1 MASDFFQE
9 MIAEIKESDLSKLD
23 VSRLKLKLCVKHKI
37 RQPPTDIEILLNA
50 DDKDV
55 PVLKKVLRAKPTR
68 SISGVAVVAV
78 MSKPHKCPH
87 GKCTYCPGGPGSF
100 FGDMPQSYTGREP
113 ATMRAIRNNFDPY
126 LQVFN
131 RLEQY
136 VATGHIPD
144 KVEFIIM
151 GGTFPSLPKVYQK
164 RFVSLGLKAMNDFS
178 RLFFKDDELRIK
190 EFKRFFGLPA
200 GVDNEKRSVSVKKK
214 VMKIK
219 NSPKG
224 TLEAEQLRNEK
235 SKIRCVGLTIETRP
249 DYGRLKDGNFALG
262 LGATRFEL
270 GIESISDS
278 ILNNIERGHNV
289 AESITSI
296 RELKDIGFKLNF
308 HYMIGLP
315 GSSPALDIAGLK
327 MLFSNPD
334 FRPDMLKIYPC
345 MVMKGTKLYDDWKAG
360 KYHPLTTAQ
369 AAEIICELKR
379 VIPKYVRIM
388 RIQRD
393 IPTKHTEAG
402 VDRTNLRQ
410 YVDELCRAKGVR
422 CRCIRCREVGR
433 AKKVEDVEIT
443 VMKYDASKGTEFFI
457 AAEDVK
463 NDVIVGFARL
473 RFPSQHLRKE
483 ITTDSALVRELHVY
497 GDTAAMGEK
506 SEGKAQHKGYG
517 RQLIETAENIAKQ
530 HGKMKMIV
538 ISGIGVREYYRKL
551 GYKREGPY
559 MVKKI

>member
-1 MASDFFQE
+1 
-9 MIAEIKESDLSKLD
+9 
-23 VSRLKLKLCVKHKI
+23 
-37 RQPPTDIEILLNA
+37 
-50 DDKDV
+50 
-55 PVLKKVLRAKPTR
+55 
-68 SISGVAVVAV
+68 
-78 MSKPHKCPH
+78 
-87 GKCTYCPGGPGSF
+87 
-100 FGDMPQSYTGREP
+100 
-113 ATMRAIRNNFDPY
+113 
-126 LQVFN
+126 
-131 RLEQY
+131 
-136 VATGHIPD
+136 
-144 KVEFIIM
+144 
-151 GGTFPSLPKVYQK
+151 
-164 RFVSLGLKAMNDFS
+164 
-178 RLFFKDDELRIK
+178 
-190 EFKRFFGLPA
+190 
-200 GVDNEKRSVSVKKK
+200 
-214 VMKIK
+214 
-219 NSPKG
+219 
-224 TLEAEQLRNEK
+224 
-235 SKIRCVGLTIETRP
+235 
-249 DYGRLKDGNFALG
+249 
-262 LGATRFEL
+262 
-270 GIESISDS
+270 
-278 ILNNIERGHNV
+278 
-289 AESITSI
+289 
-296 RELKDIGFKLNF
+296 
-308 HYMIGLP
+308 
-315 GSSPALDIAGLK
+315 
-327 MLFSNPD
+327 
-334 FRPDMLKIYPC
+334 
-345 MVMKGTKLYDDWKAG
+345 
-360 KYHPLTTAQ
+360 
-369 AAEIICELKR
+369 
-379 VIPKYVRIM
+379 M